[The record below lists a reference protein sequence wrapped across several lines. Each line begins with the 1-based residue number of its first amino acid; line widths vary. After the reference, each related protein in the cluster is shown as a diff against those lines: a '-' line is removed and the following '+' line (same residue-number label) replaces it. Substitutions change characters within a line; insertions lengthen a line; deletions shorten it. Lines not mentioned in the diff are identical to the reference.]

1 MVDAIIVVIVFI
13 LLLFALR
20 SSVKRFKGEKTCC
33 SGGNVKNADKHLDGP
48 VIGSYKVRISGMHCD
63 NCAKR
68 IKQSVDSI
76 DGAVADV
83 DWKEGS
89 AVVRYD
95 RSIDE
100 SVLRDKIQILGYKV
114 ESISVKS
121 TTFRAP

>member
-1 MVDAIIVVIVFI
+1 MVKTVLLISIVVIVFI

-48 VIGSYKVRISGMHCD
+48 VIGSYKVRISGMHCE

-68 IKQSVDSI
+68 VKGNIDKI

-83 DWKEGS
+83 DWQSGL
-89 AVVRYD
+89 ANVRYD
-95 RSIDE
+95 RTIDE
-100 SVLRDKIQILGYKV
+100 SVLRDSIQILGYKV
-114 ESISVKS
+114 ESISLG
-121 TTFRAP
+121 